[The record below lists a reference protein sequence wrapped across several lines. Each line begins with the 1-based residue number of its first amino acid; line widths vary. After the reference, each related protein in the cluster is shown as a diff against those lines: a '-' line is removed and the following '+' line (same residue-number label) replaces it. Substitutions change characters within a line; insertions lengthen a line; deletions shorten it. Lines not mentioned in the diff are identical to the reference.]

1 MMKQILAIV
10 LVIVLIMPGCA
21 TMQEYKKTTIGAT
34 AGTILGAGLGY
45 AIGGGKGAAAGAVLG
60 GLLGGGIGYMMDK
73 QEKEFKQELARSQAQ
88 TQAAILEGV
97 RKEQDAIIL
106 TFKSDV
112 LFNINSATIN
122 PGAYSSGEISR
133 VATIMNKY
141 PDTSIQIIGYTD
153 STGSEAYNQQLS
165 QQRAISVLNA
175 LAAQGVNASRMTAI
189 GMGESNPIADNSTA
203 EGRMLNRRVN
213 IKIQPYQ
220 QQQQGMM

>member
-1 MMKQILAIV
+1 MKKFFAIV
-10 LVIVLIMPGCA
+10 LVIVLLMPGCA

-112 LFNINSATIN
+112 LFNVNSATIN

-141 PDTSIQIIGYTD
+141 QDTTIQIIGYTD

-165 QQRAISVLNA
+165 QQRAISVMNA

-220 QQQQGMM
+220 QQQGML

>member
-1 MMKQILAIV
+1 MKQILAIV

-175 LAAQGVNASRMTAI
+175 LAAQGVNL
-189 GMGESNPIADNSTA
+189 ST
-203 EGRMLNRRVN
+203 
-213 IKIQPYQ
+213 
-220 QQQQGMM
+220 

>member
-1 MMKQILAIV
+1 MKQILAIV

-60 GLLGGGIGYMMDK
+60 GLLGGGVGYMMDK

-141 PDTSIQIIGYTD
+141 PDTTIQIIGYTD